1 MQQLSQNLL
10 FIKIDTFIAISF
22 TQNELSDV
30 SLLSIGMT
38 LTKLSLLVEAVKK
51 LLEDSLLG
59 VSI

>member
-30 SLLSIGMT
+30 SLLSIGVT